1 MVPQPRTGDDRV
13 WCYGIYMAKVTFS
26 VDAETVRTLKATAE
40 RLRKPQSMIV
50 REAVAEY
57 AARAG
62 RLTEGERRRLL
73 RTLDE
78 ITGRPP
84 TRPQAQVER
93 EISAIRGSRR
103 AAAARR
109 RSAR

>member
-1 MVPQPRTGDDRV
+1 
-13 WCYGIYMAKVTFS
+13 MAKVTFS
-26 VDAETVRTLKATAE
+26 VDDETVRMLKATSE

-73 RTLDE
+73 RALDE

-84 TRPQAQVER
+84 TRPQAEVAR
-93 EISAIRGSRR
+93 VIAGIRRSRR
-103 AAAARR
+103 AAARR
-109 RSAR
+109 RSAQ